1 MKCFKEICPV
11 KHLKKT
17 GMKKN
22 LQKYSLIYCMIW
34 LLTGFLLSYLQPE
47 NLLTHFYLGVGVL
60 FTLLALKKLNYKI
73 N

>member
-1 MKCFKEICPV
+1 
-11 KHLKKT
+11 
-17 GMKKN
+17 MKKN

-34 LLTGFLLSYLQPE
+34 LVSGFLLSYLQPE